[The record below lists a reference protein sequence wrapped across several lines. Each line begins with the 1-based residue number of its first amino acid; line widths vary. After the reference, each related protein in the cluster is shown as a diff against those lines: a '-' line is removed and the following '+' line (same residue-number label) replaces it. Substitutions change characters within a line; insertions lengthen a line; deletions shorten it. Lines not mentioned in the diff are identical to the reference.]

1 MSVQIYTLHSVQLQN
16 VKIVFDMSILQMEG
30 KKTMCF
36 IPGLFFLEDNVVHI
50 RGYFLEPNVYLINK
64 NGVDV
69 QIHCEV
75 LDVDSMYRIY
85 ANTFLNPVGDT
96 IVEWCPLPYR
106 PDS

>member
-1 MSVQIYTLHSVQLQN
+1 MSVQIYTLHSVQLQAA
-16 VKIVFDMSILQMEG
+16 KIVFDMSTLQMEG

-50 RGYFLEPNVYLINK
+50 RGFLLDANVYLVNK
-64 NGVDV
+64 NGVAV
-69 QIHCEV
+69 QIPCAAM
-75 LDVDSMYRIY
+75 DVESLYRIY
-85 ANTFLNPVGDT
+85 ANTFLNPVGEA